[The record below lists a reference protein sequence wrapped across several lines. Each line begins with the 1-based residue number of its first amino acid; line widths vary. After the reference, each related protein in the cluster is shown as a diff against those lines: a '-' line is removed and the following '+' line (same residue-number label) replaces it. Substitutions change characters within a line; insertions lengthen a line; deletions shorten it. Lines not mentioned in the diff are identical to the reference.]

1 MPHKKNNK
9 QKLYKIRKFAK
20 IIGKI
25 VATLPGSRL
34 GVLYYRGLD
43 KNKQYG
49 LRKSKYNYEVYVK
62 LFQESITELTWW
74 QKNFPNIFN
83 KIGEDPPSA
92 SIYSDA
98 SDTGWRTHFQGRK
111 IGVTGH
117 LKKNII
123 I

>member
-34 GVLYYRGLD
+34 GALYYRGLD

-49 LRKSKYNYEVYVK
+49 LQKSKYNYEV
-62 LFQESITELTWW
+62 
-74 QKNFPNIFN
+74 
-83 KIGEDPPSA
+83 
-92 SIYSDA
+92 
-98 SDTGWRTHFQGRK
+98 
-111 IGVTGH
+111 
-117 LKKNII
+117 
-123 I
+123 